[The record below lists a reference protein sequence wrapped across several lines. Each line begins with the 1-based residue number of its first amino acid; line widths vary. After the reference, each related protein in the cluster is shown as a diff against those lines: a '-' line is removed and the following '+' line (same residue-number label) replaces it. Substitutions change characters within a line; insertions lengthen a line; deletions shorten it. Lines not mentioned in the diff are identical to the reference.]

1 MHSVHLGSHP
11 QCSYGAQWALSQ
23 GEETEYE
30 TRIPVELKV
39 IKSPVLELEV
49 HIFCQYLKFYRKLPF
64 SSQIEHILRSLVVL
78 EVIYLNLKLEF
89 WHILIHKYLV
99 SFASHE

>member
-23 GEETEYE
+23 GEKTEYE

-39 IKSPVLELEV
+39 IKSPVSELGV
-49 HIFCQYLKFYRKLPF
+49 HIFCQYLRFYRKLPF
-64 SSQIEHILRSLVVL
+64 SSQTEQIFRPLVVL
-78 EVIYLNLKLEF
+78 EVTYLFRFEISILA
-89 WHILIHKYLV
+89 HINT
-99 SFASHE
+99 